1 MAKRILN
8 SIIISFLL
16 VFSVSNTYAS
26 ERIALVIGNSNYKD
40 LGTLKNTPNDAR
52 AMGNSLREL
61 GYNVTLVLDASEG
74 DMRKSVRKFSSDSD
88 KSSLALVFYAGHGAQ
103 VNGENYLLPVD
114 MEIPKTESDIQLQ
127 GFKVDDLINSLRSK
141 TKVVFLD
148 ACRDNPALIKNLA
161 KGRGSYRG
169 GLAPAKTGS
178 IDDQSSGIFI
188 AYATD
193 SGNVALDGE
202 GQNNSPFTSALLK
215 YIKNP
220 VSIDDMFSMVT
231 KDVRQSTKNNQRPYK
246 YASLD
251 GIVCIPGACYKN
263 ESSDNVIKPGVIQSN
278 VSPNKDVS
286 KDNWVLWTVGF
297 ADKSLVYVD
306 PSSIVRSKNRIYI
319 DVKFVYLKKFLEFNP
334 RKSVKSDEYG
344 YVLDCESD
352 LGEVVSIK
360 SFDWDNKKITD
371 QILGDITTIELKTN
385 FNKGSIAN
393 AFKFNACNTNLLKP
407 MFTQT
412 ELKSNPWKRIYT
424 LKEGY
429 DLYYLDIEHNKTK
442 PIETYLML
450 KMPAIKVSEMK
461 SELGIDNFF
470 SEYGEGA
477 PMASLFVTK
486 ALFDCKGNYLE
497 LSSNYFNQNGDLVSF
512 GNFRY
517 DEASQKLLDL
527 LPLAASSAADIVSK
541 KLCN

>member
-1 MAKRILN
+1 LIKPFLN
-8 SIIISFLL
+8 FIIIGFLL
-16 VFSVSNTYAS
+16 SLSVINTYAS

-178 IDDQSSGIFI
+178 IEDQSSGIFI

-231 KDVRQSTKNNQRPYK
+231 KEVRQSTKNIQRPYK

-251 GIVCIPGACYKN
+251 GIVCIPGTCFQN
-263 ESSDNVIKPGVIQSN
+263 EKPPSSSSGITTYDNTV
-278 VSPNKDVS
+278 NK
-286 KDNWVLWTVGF
+286 KNWVLYTS
-297 ADKSLVYVD
+297 ANNDKSLVYLD
-306 PSSIVRSKNRIYI
+306 PNSLKRYKNRINI
-319 DVKFVYLKKFLEFNP
+319 DVKYEFEKKFLDNNP
-334 RKSVKSDEYG
+334 EKQIKTIEQSL
-344 YVLDCESD
+344 VLDCTSTFGNIYLDKKYGWDDKILTDRVWGDFESVTLSVD
-352 LGEVVSIK
+352 YA
-360 SFDWDNKKITD
+360 
-371 QILGDITTIELKTN
+371 
-385 FNKGSIAN
+385 KGSI
-393 AFKFNACNTNLLKP
+393 
-407 MFTQT
+407 
-412 ELKSNPWKRIYT
+412 
-424 LKEGY
+424 
-429 DLYYLDIEHNKTK
+429 
-442 PIETYLML
+442 
-450 KMPAIKVSEMK
+450 
-461 SELGIDNFF
+461 
-470 SEYGEGA
+470 
-477 PMASLFVTK
+477 
-486 ALFDCKGNYLE
+486 GNYLKILTCDTNLVKPLVE
-497 LSSNYFNQNGDLVSF
+497 KNNFNSENWKRFFTISDGVDIYYYNSNFSKKRPIEVLIKISIPNIEISKIKETTGVPNIFEEYTTTPKAKFMFAKIFFDCNGNYIDRFSNYFDSD
-512 GNFRY
+512 GNLISY
-517 DEASQKLLDL
+517 GGYGYLDDVQAKDIL
-527 LPLAASSAADIVSK
+527 KFTPLTKGLPLELLSS
-541 KLCN
+541 KLCKD